1 MPQTRDCLAERD
13 GFEPPVPLVF
23 ARKRRLPANFGSL
36 SAPIRMTEPGPEND
50 RAATSYEDVMNFLGH
65 RNYLLNANSLRM
77 SWNNRRNVVS

>member
-1 MPQTRDCLAERD
+1 
-13 GFEPPVPLVF
+13 
-23 ARKRRLPANFGSL
+23 
-36 SAPIRMTEPGPEND
+36 MTEPGPEND